1 MGPVAGRLG
10 STPVLRTAAVA
21 HPAGLVAFV
30 FAADG
35 GSTPLICAAAMFAG
49 GTCPPLTAA
58 IRSAWIGRTEDG
70 TGRQHLRK
78 AAPAVETSLFELVF
92 VAGPLRVAVVVL
104 VASPAAAIA
113 GSGTVTMLG
122 TLVLAGRSAVRGQRP
137 ASPDA
142 RTRGPGPLRVPG
154 FAVVLVRV
162 GALGMAFGA
171 VSVTVPAYATLHAGP
186 DADGLA
192 GVLLAG

>member
-49 GTCPPLTAA
+49 GTCPPLT
-58 IRSAWIGRTEDG
+58 
-70 TGRQHLRK
+70 
-78 AAPAVETSLFELVF
+78 
-92 VAGPLRVAVVVL
+92 
-104 VASPAAAIA
+104 
-113 GSGTVTMLG
+113 
-122 TLVLAGRSAVRGQRP
+122 
-137 ASPDA
+137 
-142 RTRGPGPLRVPG
+142 
-154 FAVVLVRV
+154 
-162 GALGMAFGA
+162 
-171 VSVTVPAYATLHAGP
+171 VPAYATLQAGP